1 MSLKKSNRP
10 LLSPPI
16 SVGSCRHNDHCVLFT
31 GTKGQHAV
39 HYWSLFDNKILRKF
53 RGHSDAV
60 TGMSMSPADDMFL
73 TASKDRSVRLWNVQQ
88 AGCVGQMELPTQV
101 EGHPSV
107 VFDSTGMVFA
117 VIAAMAGKQGHVRCL
132 RGSVFQSK
140 DIFPG
145 SPLRA

>member
-1 MSLKKSNRP
+1 
-10 LLSPPI
+10 
-16 SVGSCRHNDHCVLFT
+16 
-31 GTKGQHAV
+31 
-39 HYWSLFDNKILRKF
+39 
-53 RGHSDAV
+53 
-60 TGMSMSPADDMFL
+60 MSPADDMFL

-101 EGHPSV
+101 EGDPSV

-140 DIFPG
+140 DIFQG
-145 SPLRA
+145 PLRA